1 MAKVQLRLRSIFNKT
16 YKEMILEHIFTRI
29 WSIPLLGRRPS
40 SAVVA
45 PHRFATA
52 GRRCLLVRLESLD
65 RARFQK
71 DQGGRVAMAPHPD
84 DRSRAG
90 RASLARH
97 RHRHRDVVVACRRRR
112 GRSSHPDRDVSVRAR
127 FAPTTRPML
136 AVGRRLPPW
145 LVVDRGRTLQSSAVT
160 SRPRLPGTL
169 ARPVH
174 VP

>member
-1 MAKVQLRLRSIFNKT
+1 
-16 YKEMILEHIFTRI
+16 MILEHIFTRI

-71 DQGGRVAMAPHPD
+71 DQGGRVAMTPRPD

-90 RASLARH
+90 RAPLARH
-97 RHRHRDVVVACRRRR
+97 RHCHRHRDVVVACRRRR

-145 LVVDRGRTLQSSAVT
+145 LVVDRGPTLQSSAVT